1 MERKVVK
8 NTSKFTS
15 DEGIPSSQC
24 VNVPALIINIIYCD
38 FLLLSLLISC
48 S

>member
-8 NTSKFTS
+8 NTSTFTF
-15 DEGIPSSQC
+15 DKGIPSSQC
-24 VNVPALIINIIYCD
+24 VRVPALFINIYCD
-38 FLLLSLLISC
+38 FLLLSLFISY